1 MIDVIDCGLADYE
14 KILNLQNSLFLER
27 VSQKK
32 QGLSISDEKILLV
45 EHPHVFTMG
54 VHANVNNLLVDTS
67 WLDANGIKCVSI
79 KRGGDITYHGP
90 GQIVVYPIIDLSKR
104 NLGVK
109 DYVNILEQAVINAIA
124 LYGVIGERVEGA
136 TGVWIGKNTPYE
148 RKICAI
154 GIRCSRYITMHGL
167 ALNVNTDLTYFSRIN
182 PCGFVDKPVTSLSKE
197 AGHKLDMSLVKKQ
210 LTEELLKLL

>member
-1 MIDVIDCGLADYE
+1 MIDVIDCGLADYDE
-14 KILNLQNSLFLER
+14 VLRLQNSLFQER
-27 VSQKK
+27 ISQKK
-32 QGLSISDEKILLV
+32 QGLTISDEKILLV

-54 VHANVNNLLVDTS
+54 VHANVNNLLVNTS
-67 WLDANGIKCVSI
+67 WLDTNGIKCVHI

-90 GQIVVYPIIDLSKR
+90 GQIVVYPIIDLSNR

-109 DYVNILEQAVINAIA
+109 DYVNILEQAVINTIA
-124 LYGVIGERVEGA
+124 HYGVIGERVEGA
-136 TGVWIGKNTPYE
+136 TGVWIGKNTSFE

-154 GIRCSRYITMHGL
+154 GIRCSRYITMHGF

-197 AGHKLDMSLVKKQ
+197 VGHNLDMRIVKRQ